1 MKIKV
6 LSAGEREGARCWFC
20 RTNRSVK
27 YAAQMINTNP
37 LSSLK
42 YMDILVCNKCAANHM
57 NDFVE
62 ISGS

>member
-1 MKIKV
+1 MKIKL
-6 LSAGEREGARCWFC
+6 LSTEERKGARCWFC
-20 RTNRSVK
+20 GTNKSVK
-27 YAAQMINTNP
+27 YVAQMVNTNS

-42 YMDILVCNKCAANHM
+42 YMNILVCNKCVANHM

>member
-6 LSAGEREGARCWFC
+6 LSAEERRGAKCWFC
-20 RTNRSVK
+20 GANKSVK
-27 YAAQMINTNP
+27 YAAQMVNTNP

-57 NDFVE
+57 GDFVE
-62 ISGS
+62 VSGS